1 MIEDFHETDDPN
13 QISTYAG
20 MMTTVFALA
29 EFSTGAIWGRVSDK
43 VGRKPVIVIALLGTA
58 TSMLLLGLSSNIMM
72 ALCAR
77 VLAGLLNGFVND
89 SLPFRI
95 SVSNL
100 AQIGTSASCKQS
112 SVKWSPLKNIKA
124 SKPGLFYQDS
134 SNFPKLVHT

>member
-58 TSMLLLGLSSNIMM
+58 TSMLLLGLSSNIMT
-72 ALCAR
+72 ALFAR

-89 SLPFRI
+89 FLSPGLP
-95 SVSNL
+95 VSNFVR
-100 AQIGTSASCKQS
+100 IGTSASCKQS
-112 SVKWSPLKNIKA
+112 LVKWSPLKNIKVTK
-124 SKPGLFYQDS
+124 SGLFLRL
-134 SNFPKLVHT
+134 F